1 MIVSVTLGDLVF
13 VIVLNNSNISRKEFS
28 KKVIS
33 VFMFAKIKKN
43 YSICFGFFCAVSTKR
58 TLNFKIEH

>member
-33 VFMFAKIKKN
+33 VFMFAKIKK
-43 YSICFGFFCAVSTKR
+43 IIQFVLGFFVLSQLR
-58 TLNFKIEH
+58 GL

>member
-33 VFMFAKIKKN
+33 VFMFAKKKK
-43 YSICFGFFCAVSTKR
+43 IQFVLGFFVLSLVSQLR
-58 TLNFKIEH
+58 GL